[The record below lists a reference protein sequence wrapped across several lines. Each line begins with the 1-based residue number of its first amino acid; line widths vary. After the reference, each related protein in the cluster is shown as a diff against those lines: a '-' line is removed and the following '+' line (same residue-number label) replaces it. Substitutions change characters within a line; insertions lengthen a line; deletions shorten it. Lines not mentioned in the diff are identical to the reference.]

1 MDELKLTGNSLKG
14 SRPILSFDKLFEETP
29 HYSLLRELF
38 TQVFSTPC
46 YHPKSKPFIDHIF
59 NFSIFD
65 NRIWFRNYQ
74 IVEED
79 TSLVEIGPRFV
90 LNLVKIFEGSFGG
103 TCLYD
108 NPHYCSPNQHRRLL
122 KRQAGM
128 KFQNRVDAKTALAVR
143 KGTMELPEDELEQ
156 VFQQEN

>member
-38 TQVFSTPC
+38 TQVAALCVKETHMLHEPLCAQVFSTPC

-79 TSLVEIGPRFV
+79 TSLVEIGRSRALCMCMHSCRGFNSISV
-90 LNLVKIFEGSFGG
+90 ITHTSMLYSKIYTMS
-103 TCLYD
+103 
-108 NPHYCSPNQHRRLL
+108 RLS
-122 KRQAGM
+122 
-128 KFQNRVDAKTALAVR
+128 
-143 KGTMELPEDELEQ
+143 
-156 VFQQEN
+156 

>member
-1 MDELKLTGNSLKG
+1 MYSAVHTMDELKLTGNSLKG

-79 TSLVEIGPRFV
+79 TSLVEIGRSRALCMCMHSCRGFNSISV
-90 LNLVKIFEGSFGG
+90 ITHTSMLYSKIYTMS
-103 TCLYD
+103 
-108 NPHYCSPNQHRRLL
+108 RLS
-122 KRQAGM
+122 
-128 KFQNRVDAKTALAVR
+128 
-143 KGTMELPEDELEQ
+143 
-156 VFQQEN
+156 